1 MTVGTHG
8 LRHRPWRSL
17 DDRELEE
24 ELGARETIAA
34 AAGRPVE
41 EAACPFG
48 DYDRRVL
55 RALRQAGFRRVYT
68 VDEGPSRPGDWLQA
82 RHTIRDT
89 DTPTSLE
96 RLALGNGRGLGRS
109 LKTAVK
115 RWR

>member
-1 MTVGTHG
+1 VGTHG

-17 DDRELEE
+17 DDGELEE
-24 ELGARETIAA
+24 ELVDAGETIAA
-34 AAGRPVE
+34 AAGRPVD

-55 RALRQAGFRRVYT
+55 RALRRNGFRRVYT

-82 RHTIRDT
+82 RHTILSSDSPAT
-89 DTPTSLE
+89 LE
-96 RLALGNGRGLGRS
+96 QLALGNGRGLAHS